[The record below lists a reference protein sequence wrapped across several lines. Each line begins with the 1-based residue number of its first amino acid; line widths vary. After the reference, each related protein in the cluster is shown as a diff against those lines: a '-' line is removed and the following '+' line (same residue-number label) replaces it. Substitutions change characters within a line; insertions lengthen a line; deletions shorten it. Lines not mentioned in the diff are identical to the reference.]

1 MGAVLRREFSSF
13 FKSPIGYV
21 FLAAYYL
28 SAGFLFYVTVASYT
42 TQTSFI
48 FYYLFYAS
56 CILLPIL
63 TMKLFSDE
71 KKQKTDQLLLT
82 SPVTLTSLVYGKFF
96 ATFFIYG
103 IGVGITLVFSLILA
117 AFNSVDWMV
126 VIGNI
131 LGLLLIGAAIIAIGI
146 LISSLTESQI
156 VAIILT
162 LAVSLFL
169 LMMDM
174 LASAISSLMSLL
186 GVTVSSDFANSIS
199 ISQRYNDFTSG
210 ILDISNVIFFVSIVV
225 VFNFITVR
233 ILEKRRWN

>member
-28 SAGFLFYVTVASYT
+28 IAGFLFYVTVASYT

-82 SPVTLTSLVYGKFF
+82 TGYADKPRLR
-96 ATFFIYG
+96 
-103 IGVGITLVFSLILA
+103 
-117 AFNSVDWMV
+117 
-126 VIGNI
+126 
-131 LGLLLIGAAIIAIGI
+131 
-146 LISSLTESQI
+146 QI
-156 VAIILT
+156 FCN
-162 LAVSLFL
+162 FL
-169 LMMDM
+169 HL
-174 LASAISSLMSLL
+174 
-186 GVTVSSDFANSIS
+186 
-199 ISQRYNDFTSG
+199 RH
-210 ILDISNVIFFVSIVV
+210 
-225 VFNFITVR
+225 
-233 ILEKRRWN
+233 RRWNHSCIFPDSCGV

>member
-28 SAGFLFYVTVASYT
+28 IAGFLFYVTVASYT
-42 TQTSFI
+42 TQTSFM

-63 TMKLFSDE
+63 TMKWLSDE

-126 VIGNI
+126 IIGNI
-131 LGLLLIGAAIIAIGI
+131 LGLLLIGAAIIAIGL

-156 VAIILT
+156 VAIILR

-174 LASAISSLMSLL
+174 LASAISSLMSLF
-186 GVTVSSDFANSIS
+186 GITVSSDFANSIS

>member
-1 MGAVLRREFSSF
+1 
-13 FKSPIGYV
+13 
-21 FLAAYYL
+21 
-28 SAGFLFYVTVASYT
+28 
-42 TQTSFI
+42 
-48 FYYLFYAS
+48 
-56 CILLPIL
+56 
-63 TMKLFSDE
+63 MKLFSDE

-126 VIGNI
+126 IIGNI
-131 LGLLLIGAAIIAIGI
+131 LGLLLIGAAIIAIGL

-174 LASAISSLMSLL
+174 LASAISSLMSLF
-186 GVTVSSDFANSIS
+186 GITVSSDFANSIS

>member
-1 MGAVLRREFSSF
+1 M
-13 FKSPIGYV
+13 
-21 FLAAYYL
+21 
-28 SAGFLFYVTVASYT
+28 
-42 TQTSFI
+42 
-48 FYYLFYAS
+48 
-56 CILLPIL
+56 
-63 TMKLFSDE
+63 
-71 KKQKTDQLLLT
+71 
-82 SPVTLTSLVYGKFF
+82 
-96 ATFFIYG
+96 
-103 IGVGITLVFSLILA
+103 
-117 AFNSVDWMV
+117 
-126 VIGNI
+126 IGNI

>member
-1 MGAVLRREFSSF
+1 
-13 FKSPIGYV
+13 
-21 FLAAYYL
+21 
-28 SAGFLFYVTVASYT
+28 
-42 TQTSFI
+42 
-48 FYYLFYAS
+48 
-56 CILLPIL
+56 
-63 TMKLFSDE
+63 MKLFSDE